1 MPDEYLEGNRSDQE
15 FEDSIDP
22 RDTYGDRFQV
32 KSRTVGSS
40 APRSA
45 VIAGK
50 KHIKNSEKIFSKRH
64 DREDR
69 GGSVN
74 IKNINISKETKL
86 VESEKKEKSSSEL
99 RSSGLDSLFSSTTSE
114 NIEKPAT
121 KSSKEATGKIAAKKK
136 AYSDESSQTASRKLK
151 VIKPVSYNSAAS
163 EISTALK
170 SGAAVVLCLKN
181 TAEET
186 SKRLLDFSFGA
197 ASICGAQ
204 VSIEADR
211 TYALTIGAGLSQRE
225 KLLCVKEGVAL
236 KVEN

>member
-1 MPDEYLEGNRSDQE
+1 MPDEYLEGKRPEQSFD
-15 FEDSIDP
+15 DSIDP

-40 APRSA
+40 TPRSA

-50 KHIKNSEKIFSKRH
+50 RHIRNSEKIFSKRTQ
-64 DREDR
+64 REDR

-86 VESEKKEKSSSEL
+86 VEPENKEDGASEL
-99 RSSGLDSLFSSTTSE
+99 RSSGLDSLFSSTTGDKT
-114 NIEKPAT
+114 EKPANNKESAP
-121 KSSKEATGKIAAKKK
+121 KSSAKKK
-136 AYSDESSQTASRKLK
+136 VNSEENSQTASRKLK

-186 SKRLLDFSFGA
+186 SKRLLDFAFGA

>member
-15 FEDSIDP
+15 FEDSINP
-22 RDTYGDRFQV
+22 RDTYGARFQV
-32 KSRTVGSS
+32 KSRIVGSS

-86 VESEKKEKSSSEL
+86 VDSEKKEKSSSDL
-99 RSSGLDSLFSSTTSE
+99 RSSGLDSLFSSTTGESE
-114 NIEKPAT
+114 KTAT
-121 KSSKEATGKIAAKKK
+121 KSSKEVTGKISAKKK
-136 AYSDESSQTASRKLK
+136 SFSVESSQTASRKLK

>member
-15 FEDSIDP
+15 FEDSINP
-22 RDTYGDRFQV
+22 RDTYGARFQV
-32 KSRTVGSS
+32 KSRIVGSR

-86 VESEKKEKSSSEL
+86 VDSEKKEKSSSDL
-99 RSSGLDSLFSSTTSE
+99 RSSGLDSLFSSTTGESE
-114 NIEKPAT
+114 KTVT
-121 KSSKEATGKIAAKKK
+121 KSSKEVTGKISAKKK
-136 AYSDESSQTASRKLK
+136 SFSVESSQTASRKLK